1 VNGDAGIIDEIVERV
16 SRLDDDTICEIG
28 TAIETLMVSRRAAA
42 YEAQHRIVVRF
53 HEPCKRGKQLCT
65 GAGLQLS
72 TRIRRWWRRYDIE
85 VERVPRRGTV
95 LRLIDW
101 RMREWREIVVAR
113 HAVGRIV
120 KFLNDAA
127 PGRVQ
132 IAALNGTLGDFLDV
146 PSVCRQTLVA
156 AIAAAITDVEK

>member
-1 VNGDAGIIDEIVERV
+1 
-16 SRLDDDTICEIG
+16 
-28 TAIETLMVSRRAAA
+28 
-42 YEAQHRIVVRF
+42 
-53 HEPCKRGKQLCT
+53 
-65 GAGLQLS
+65 
-72 TRIRRWWRRYDIE
+72 
-85 VERVPRRGTV
+85 V